1 MGDFEISEM
10 RRRLR
15 NTDEE
20 ERLGTVLKLDS
31 LDQPDI
37 IPLLV
42 EVLESDTSR
51 TVQEACIISLVRIG
65 TEAVAE
71 EVARLL
77 RHSDTFVRNAAS
89 EILQIIGEDAERV
102 IAGLLG
108 DLDPDVRL
116 LAVRA
121 LGEGCLAAAP
131 RLLREVLLSDPD
143 VNVVGSAAEYL
154 GEKGGS
160 TEDVVALNLAR
171 QRFSDPFLDFAVEEA
186 LVKMG
191 AG

>member
-1 MGDFEISEM
+1 MGDLEISEM
-10 RRRLR
+10 RRMLR

-20 ERLGTVLKLDS
+20 ERLGTVLKLGS
-31 LDQPDI
+31 LDHPDV
-37 IPLLV
+37 IPILV

-51 TVQEACIISLVRIG
+51 TVQEACIISLIRIG

-77 RHSDTFVRNAAS
+77 RHSDAFVRNAAS
-89 EILQIIGEDAERV
+89 EILQIIGEAAERV
-102 IAGLLG
+102 ISGLLG
-108 DLDPDVRL
+108 DPDPDVRQ

-121 LGEGCLAAAP
+121 LGRGELSSATL
-131 RLLREVLLSDPD
+131 LLREVVLNDID

-160 TEDVVALNLAR
+160 REDVEALKLAC
-171 QRFSDPFLDFAVEEA
+171 QRFSDPFLNFVVEEA
-186 LVKMG
+186 LVKIG